1 MKKSIPRRCAKRWRL
16 ALLAVWLIGYCGLT
30 GEQSVAA
37 EESAPKSKVE
47 QGATEQQPSQPAP
60 LPTTIEGFR
69 QARFGMNE
77 EQVRQVIRKDFPTAK
92 ISDAIHPSEKTM
104 VLSFT
109 VADLLPNTGNARV
122 SYIFGYR
129 SKKLIQINIVWASDG
144 SAVSDETVVG
154 TANSLRD
161 YFASQ
166 NYKPDSAVANRQL
179 AENTI
184 VVFRANDLQGRTVLL
199 VLSGAARRKRGRG
212 RRCSYSSS
220 PTSRTPRIPTCS
232 VSARV
237 SSSDATCPAEV
248 RGGCCVG
255 RRRANR
261 RADARRKATWVA
273 AGGAGRRRRRP

>member
-199 VLSGAARRKRGRG
+199 VLSGAA
-212 RRCSYSSS
+212 
-220 PTSRTPRIPTCS
+220 
-232 VSARV
+232 A
-237 SSSDATCPAEV
+237 A
-248 RGGCCVG
+248 
-255 RRRANR
+255 
-261 RADARRKATWVA
+261 ARREEKKGPRPPLLILELSYIEDA
-273 AGGAGRRRRRP
+273 AHPDVFSIGKGQF